1 MQQLNSSEILSIQ
14 GLTKVYAGVTA
25 LNNVSL
31 SMQAGEVRAI
41 CGENGAGKSTL
52 VKMLMGVV
60 QPTSGTISIA
70 GTTHEIRDARQA
82 QSLGLGLV
90 AQELSLAPHLS
101 ILDNIW
107 LGSAEVP
114 FFHRKAS
121 LRERAQKALATLGVG
136 DWNPDSLVGSLS
148 IGQRQIVEIARL
160 LARKTRILILDEP
173 TATLSDVEIEKLM
186 QVLRAIKAQGHCI
199 VYVSHRLGEVFDLCD
214 SVSVL
219 RNGEHIITKPV
230 RELTRESL
238 IELML
243 GRAFEEMYP
252 KRGAISAAH
261 HGGLRIKNLH
271 IPGAIEDLS
280 VAAPRGKILC
290 FAGQV
295 GSGAMAV
302 TRALAG
308 LQDEATGDVSI
319 DGRPI
324 QLGSARPIL
333 AGEVVFVTE
342 DRAGEGVFLGLSVR
356 DNLVVSKLAE
366 CSRWGFVSWR
376 AVRKLADK
384 LASQVTVTC
393 AHLGIKAG
401 HLSGGN
407 QQKLLF
413 ARAVGRAN
421 PAVLVMN
428 EPTRGID
435 IGARAEIYRL
445 MRRLCHEGHVL
456 LMASSDIEEVV
467 GMGDI
472 VVTLYRGR
480 VVASYEG
487 TAVRM
492 LSILRDIA
500 NPDMPDG
507 QAA

>member
-1 MQQLNSSEILSIQ
+1 MQQSDPGVILSIQ
-14 GLTKVYAGVTA
+14 GLTKSYAGVTA
-25 LNNVSL
+25 LNGVSL
-31 SMQAGEVRAI
+31 AMQAGEVRAI

-52 VKMLMGVV
+52 VKMLMGIV
-60 QPTSGTISIA
+60 QPDSGTISLA
-70 GTTHEIRDARQA
+70 GTIHVIRDARQA

-114 FFHRKAS
+114 FFHRRAW
-121 LRERAQKALATLGVG
+121 LRVRARKALATLGFG
-136 DWNPDSLVGSLS
+136 DWDIDSPVGALS
-148 IGQRQIVEIARL
+148 VGQRQIVEIARSL
-160 LARKTRILILDEP
+160 VRKTRVLILDEP
-173 TATLSDVEIEKLM
+173 TATLSDIEIEKLM

-199 VYVSHRLGEVFDLCD
+199 IYVSHRLGEVFDLCD

-219 RNGEHIITKPV
+219 RNGEHIVTKPV

-252 KRGAISAAH
+252 ERADGSATH

-271 IPGAIEDLS
+271 VPGAVEDLS

-290 FAGQV
+290 FAGQI
-295 GSGAMAV
+295 GSGATAV
-302 TRALAG
+302 TRALVG
-308 LQDEATGDVSI
+308 LQDKATGDISI
-319 DGRPI
+319 DGRSI
-324 QLGSARPIL
+324 RLGSARPII

-342 DRAGEGVFLGLSVR
+342 DRAGEGVFRELSVR
-356 DNLVVSKLAE
+356 DNLVVSKLAA
-366 CSRWGFVSWR
+366 CSRWGVISWR
-376 AVRKLADK
+376 AVRKLAED
-384 LASQVTVTC
+384 LAAQVAVTC
-393 AHLGIKAG
+393 AHLGIKSG

-413 ARAVGRAN
+413 ARAVGRAT
-421 PAVLVMN
+421 PVVLVMN

-445 MRRLCHEGHVL
+445 MRRLCREDYVL
-456 LMASSDIEEVV
+456 VMASSDIEEVV
-467 GMGDI
+467 GMADI

-487 TAVRM
+487 AAIRM
-492 LSILRDIA
+492 SSILRDIA
-500 NPDMPDG
+500 SPDIPDK
-507 QAA
+507 QVA